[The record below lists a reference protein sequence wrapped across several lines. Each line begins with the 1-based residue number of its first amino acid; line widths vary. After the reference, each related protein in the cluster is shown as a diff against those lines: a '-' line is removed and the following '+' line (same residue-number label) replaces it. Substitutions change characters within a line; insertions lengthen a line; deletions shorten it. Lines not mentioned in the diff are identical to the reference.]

1 MKVFLFLYI
10 FIGMFSC
17 NTQNHLSYNQNP
29 KESQDMNIQEHV
41 ETAIF
46 AGGCFWCTEAIFLEV
61 KGIIKIVPGYI
72 GGHTENPTYKEV
84 CTGKTGHAEA
94 IMIIFN
100 PEEVGYAK
108 LLEVFFATHDPTTLN
123 RQGNDV
129 GTQYRSEIF
138 YMNESQREVSQKYIK
153 LLEQEK
159 VFKDKIITRITNA
172 TDFYEAEDYHHNYY
186 NLNKT
191 QSYCEFVISPKIEK
205 VKKMLE

>member
-1 MKVFLFLYI
+1 MAHVRLMNH
-10 FIGMFSC
+10 FIA
-17 NTQNHLSYNQNP
+17 LRIVVRYA
-29 KESQDMNIQEHV
+29 
-41 ETAIF
+41 AI
-46 AGGCFWCTEAIFLEV
+46 TI
-61 KGIIKIVPGYI
+61 PGYI

-94 IMIIFN
+94 IRIIYN
-100 PEEVGYAK
+100 PEEVRYAK

-123 RQGNDV
+123 RQGNDI

-138 YMNESQREVSQKYIK
+138 YMNESQREVAQKYIK

-159 VFKDKIITRITNA
+159 VFEDKIITKITNA

>member
-1 MKVFLFLYI
+1 
-10 FIGMFSC
+10 MFSC
-17 NTQNHLSYNQNP
+17 NTQNHLSYNQTP

-94 IMIIFN
+94 IRIIYN

-123 RQGNDV
+123 RQGNDI

-138 YMNESQREVSQKYIK
+138 YMNESQREVAQKYIK

-159 VFKDKIITRITNA
+159 VFEDKIITKITNA
-172 TDFYEAEDYHHNYY
+172 TDFYKAEDYHHNYY